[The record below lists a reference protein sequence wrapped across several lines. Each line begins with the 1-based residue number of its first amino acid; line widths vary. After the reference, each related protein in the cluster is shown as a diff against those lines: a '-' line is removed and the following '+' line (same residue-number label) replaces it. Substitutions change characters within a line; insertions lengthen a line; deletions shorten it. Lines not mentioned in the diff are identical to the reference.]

1 MEFNESYVRV
11 MTLYICDGFAP
22 SFPMLVLCTL
32 RERIKYGV
40 QSYVRVRTLY
50 ICDGFAPS
58 FPMLVLYT
66 LRESYTEFNRT

>member
-1 MEFNESYVRV
+1 MLRESNMEFNESYVRV

-50 ICDGFAPS
+50 VYNAHHYR
-58 FPMLVLYT
+58 LHLKNLY
-66 LRESYTEFNRT
+66 LKYYF